1 MATSTADSQSSS
13 LDTIKLFIAITLVL
27 LSLGGFYYFS
37 EASLLYRVLGLLAT
51 IAAASA
57 IVFTTTRGKNLI
69 AFMSGARME
78 VRKMVWPT
86 RVETM
91 QTTLIVIV
99 MVAILAVFLLIVDS
113 ILGWLVKLFLG
124 TGG

>member
-1 MATSTADSQSSS
+1 MATTTADSQSSP
-13 LDTIKLFIAITLVL
+13 LDTVKLFIALLLVI

-37 EASLLYRVLGLLAT
+37 EASLLYRVLGLLAMV
-51 IAAASA
+51 IAASA
-57 IVFTTTRGKNLI
+57 IVFTTARGKNLI
-69 AFMSGARME
+69 AFMSGARTE

-86 RVETM
+86 RIETM

-99 MVAILAVFLLIVDS
+99 MVAILAVILLIVDS

>member
-1 MATSTADSQSSS
+1 MATTTVDSQSS
-13 LDTIKLFIAITLVL
+13 LPDIIKLVIAVLLVI

-37 EASLLYRVLGLLAT
+37 EASLLYRVLGLLAVV
-51 IAAASA
+51 IAASA
-57 IVFTTTRGKNLI
+57 IAFTTARGKTLI
-69 AFMSGARME
+69 AFMGGARME

-86 RVETM
+86 RIETM

-99 MVAILAVFLLIVDS
+99 MVALLAVILLIVDS

-124 TGG
+124 NGV

>member
-1 MATSTADSQSSS
+1 MATTTADSKSS
-13 LDTIKLFIAITLVL
+13 LPDTIKLIIAVLLVI

-37 EASLLYRVLGLLAT
+37 ETSLLYRVLGLLA
-51 IAAASA
+51 IVIAASA
-57 IVFTTTRGKNLI
+57 LAFTTARGKNLV
-69 AFMSGARME
+69 AFMGGARME

-99 MVAILAVFLLIVDS
+99 MVALLAVILLIVDS
-113 ILGWLVKLFLG
+113 ILGWLVRLFLG

>member
-1 MATSTADSQSSS
+1 MATTTADSKSS
-13 LDTIKLFIAITLVL
+13 LPDTIKLIIAVLLVI

-37 EASLLYRVLGLLAT
+37 ETSLLYRVLGLLA
-51 IAAASA
+51 IVIAASA
-57 IVFTTTRGKNLI
+57 LAFTTARGKNLV
-69 AFMSGARME
+69 AFMGGARME

-99 MVAILAVFLLIVDS
+99 MVALLAVILLIVDS

>member
-1 MATSTADSQSSS
+1 MATTTVDPQSS
-13 LDTIKLFIAITLVL
+13 LPDTIKLIIAVLLVI

-37 EASLLYRVLGLLAT
+37 EVSLLYRVLGLLAVV
-51 IAAASA
+51 IAASA
-57 IVFTTTRGKNLI
+57 IAFTTMRGKNLVT
-69 AFMSGARME
+69 FMSGARME

-99 MVAILAVFLLIVDS
+99 MVALLAVVLLIVDS

>member
-1 MATSTADSQSSS
+1 MATTTVDSQSS
-13 LDTIKLFIAITLVL
+13 LPDTIKLIIAVLLVI

-37 EASLLYRVLGLLAT
+37 ESSLLYRVLGLLAVV
-51 IAAASA
+51 IAASA
-57 IVFTTTRGKNLI
+57 IAFTTTRGKNLV
-69 AFMSGARME
+69 AFMGGARME

-99 MVAILAVFLLIVDS
+99 MVALLAVVLLIVDS